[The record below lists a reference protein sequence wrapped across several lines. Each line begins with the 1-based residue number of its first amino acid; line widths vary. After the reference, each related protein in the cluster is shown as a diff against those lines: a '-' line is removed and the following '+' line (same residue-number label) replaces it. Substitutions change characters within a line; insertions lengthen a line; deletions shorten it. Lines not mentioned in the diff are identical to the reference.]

1 MDVEPVSTFHSPD
14 PIHNLEIRVLLR
26 RVGVTDRVAA
36 SRAKKRQKA
45 AKKTSKAK
53 RRKKKKRRAAEGSSD
68 DDAAEKEA
76 DGSVEAEA
84 GSSDDYSGSESESES
99 DGEGSEASSAS
110 KKGARSGA
118 GLVPPGV
125 VFSRVFK
132 WQEKAFSPWELMR
145 YHSMCRADRLS
156 ENGRLLP
163 ESATGNNE
171 EYREEMEEWLK
182 EGLDPL
188 SLLQPAMLFSYVD
201 NDGFIPESERDEVT
215 TDSAP
220 PLLVAEMVTP
230 VEHYRAKSRRGFIDE
245 DVHRAVHADRGMVA
259 QTMYIMAAV
268 EIDTESFKRTAE
280 DHAVQQPLCMIRA
293 FPSSTRVDMQPRFSK
308 APIVI
313 PALMRGGAAGAPAA
327 APAAGGAE
335 GADSAEQQQ
344 SARVE
349 WYRFSTARGVYEYR
363 VENNSGPTA
372 GVYPQ
377 FVRPAKAE
385 IAPSGGAGAAE
396 AATEDAAAREAK
408 EAADRATGLVDLLNF
423 DAKRVASD
431 TKREVQLR
439 ELASLLDEEDHR
451 RDREA
456 TASMI
461 ARTAAPFRGPVH
473 ANECHI
479 FCNVELMSASG
490 YAGGVERMCVARRAR
505 CSTSR
510 PHSSQRAHP
519 RTRTPARGPRSHA
532 LALRTPRAPAPSAR
546 LHACAQV
553 RHGGDGSAADRVE
566 VAADQ
571 RDGGEG
577 KAGGARRFGRPNEA
591 RLHARRR
598 GLVDRCCALR
608 SPHRFGALVAT
619 TGGRPRGSDHVPRLR
634 CRLVRLPAS
643 LSMFI
648 SIASCP
654 LSLFHRPFSLIR
666 SCLSSPVPARR
677 SLTLPTVSSSL
688 SLSLSLSISLSL
700 VVLTPLIPARS
711 LSSAPPA
718 QVPTAPRHRLRVLQR
733 PDDAYDHGG
742 HRPDV
747 ESERAEHRVARSRSA
762 RRRRQD
768 AERQRLC
775 RHAASTRR

>member
-1 MDVEPVSTFHSPD
+1 MENATLHTFHSPD

-53 RRKKKKRRAAEGSSD
+53 RRKKKKRRVAEGSND
-68 DDAAEKEA
+68 DDEAEKEA
-76 DGSVEAEA
+76 DGSAEAEA
-84 GSSDDYSGSESESES
+84 DSSDDYSGSEIESES
-99 DGEGSEASSAS
+99 GDEDSEASSAS
-110 KKGARSGA
+110 KTRARSGA

-145 YHSMCRADRLS
+145 YHSMCRADRLAES
-156 ENGRLLP
+156 GRLLP

-220 PLLVAEMVTP
+220 PLLVVEQVTP
-230 VEHYRAKSRRGFIDE
+230 VEHYRAKSRRGFVDE

-268 EIDTESFKRTAE
+268 EIDSESFKRTAD

-313 PALMRGGAAGAPAA
+313 PALMRGGAAAA
-327 APAAGGAE
+327 GGEGGAE

-363 VENNSGPTA
+363 VENHSGPTA
-372 GVYPQ
+372 GVYPH
-377 FVRPAKAE
+377 FVRPAKSGIAE
-385 IAPSGGAGAAE
+385 SGDGAA
-396 AATEDAAAREAK
+396 AAEGAARENVAAK
-408 EAADRATGLVDLLNF
+408 EAKDAADRATGLVDLLNF
-423 DAKRVASD
+423 DAKKVASD
-431 TKREVQLR
+431 TKREVQLQ
-439 ELASLLDEEDHR
+439 ELSALLDEEDHR

-479 FCNVELMSASG
+479 FCNVELMSGSG
-490 YAGGVERMCVARRAR
+490 YAGSVERMCVPCQCAHRRAHAHH
-505 CSTSR
+505 SR
-510 PHSSQRAHP
+510 TPSRAPHSL
-519 RTRTPARGPRSHA
+519 TRLALCTPACTLP
-532 LALRTPRAPAPSAR
+532 LPYRT
-546 LHACAQV
+546 QV
-553 RHGGDGSAADRVE
+553 RHGGDRAATDRVE

-571 RDGGEG
+571 HVGGEG
-577 KAGGARRFGRPNEA
+577 KAGCTRRSGRPNEA
-591 RLHARRR
+591 RLYACRR
-598 GLVDRCCALR
+598 GLVHRRRALR
-608 SPHRFGALVAT
+608 PPHRFGALVAPAR
-619 TGGRPRGSDHVPRLR
+619 GCPRGAGHVSRLR
-634 CRLVRLPAS
+634 RRFVRLPAS
-643 LSMFI
+643 VFSACI
-648 SIASCP
+648 PHRCASSRYTSVSVAPSLAPFSCASLTP
-654 LSLFHRPFSLIR
+654 RSALSLPGLSPALSPPPR
-666 SCLSSPVPARR
+666 SGTNGTASSA
-677 SLTLPTVSSSL
+677 TVS
-688 SLSLSLSISLSL
+688 I
-700 VVLTPLIPARS
+700 TC
-711 LSSAPPA
+711 
-718 QVPTAPRHRLRVLQR
+718 
-733 PDDAYDHGG
+733 
-742 HRPDV
+742 
-747 ESERAEHRVARSRSA
+747 
-762 RRRRQD
+762 RRRQRPRRSPSGLGTRTGRTSSR
-768 AERQRLC
+768 AFTKRSS
-775 RHAASTRR
+775 AASRP